1 MPEAAGGPC
10 AAVIP
15 CFNAGVRVRP
25 VAAGALRAASRV
37 ILVDDGS
44 TDGCAEALR
53 DLPLEIIRHAANR
66 GKGHAILSGL
76 RAALQDEATQEVV
89 LLDADGQHDPG
100 EIPRLLAARRA
111 LQADLV
117 IGSRAFAE
125 GVPLRS
131 RFGNVITIG
140 VTRLLL
146 RHHLPDTQS
155 GFRVL
160 SRRFAASVLESV
172 PGGRYETE
180 MEMIVKAVCEGWTV
194 VPVPI
199 RTIYEAGNASS
210 HFRRISDSWRIYR
223 RLFAAIRRYPRGA
236 GPVSP

>member
-1 MPEAAGGPC
+1 MAEGAGGRC
-10 AAVIP
+10 VAVIP
-15 CFNAGVRVRP
+15 CFNAGARVRP
-25 VAAGALRAASRV
+25 VAAGALGAVARV

-44 TDGCAEALR
+44 TDGAVETLR
-53 DLPLEIIRHAANR
+53 DLPLEIVGHAENR

-76 RAALQDEATQEVV
+76 RAALQDARIEAVV

-100 EIPRLLAARRA
+100 EIPKLLGARRA
-111 LQADLV
+111 NEADLV
-117 IGSRAFAE
+117 IGSRAFAR

-146 RHHLPDTQS
+146 GRRLPDTQS

-160 SRRFAASVLESV
+160 SRRFAVAVLESV

-180 MEMIVKAVCEGWTV
+180 MEMIVKAVREGWKV
-194 VPVPI
+194 VPVPV
-199 RTIYEAGNASS
+199 RTIYEAGNVSS

-236 GPVSP
+236 GPVSR